1 MSFIDSETISK
12 LIIDK
17 LITNSIIEN
26 KLNYVNSKLNTHIEK
41 FIFQMISPLMK
52 SNYFYHETD
61 LDITEQN
68 ILFFDKEQIKKIN
81 TWETITEPETCLPDR
96 YASKN
101 KLIEYNIKKNDKNIL
116 DNTMKENENEQENK
130 NNDKNKYG
138 LNKNKK
144 KYSTKILLNKF
155 LIKNQ
160 NIESDENKKEK
171 EKKKEL
177 ILEIPGIHIPYND
190 AEKIHILLNDTEEN
204 NKLRIDWKFQQIEKE
219 KKLLKEQ
226 LKKKNVKHKFLNKD
240 LKIFN
245 PSGLTFDSNG
255 KILKINL
262 QNINNFQNG
271 FITSKTSLKKTKE
284 DFSPIITASQISRNK
299 ISKKEII
306 EYNQEEKRR
315 YNMDFNLNIN
325 LENKNINKK
334 KSEKIVLSGSNFEKL
349 NPEIGV
355 IISNDE
361 NQKEKKIGGF
371 DYIEKYNKPS
381 MNELSQYLSNS
392 NNNSNI
398 NSNSKIASFLN
409 SNSSM
414 NNLDYLG
421 YKEKFN
427 EEKNPL
433 FQNAV
438 HLNQEKKNKKSRNLF
453 LKKDMGNKKSLS
465 NENIFSRNNFLRNSK
480 SVNKIILNDK
490 NININDNIT
499 DNYLSS
505 VNNILLSQNFN
516 LPNLKYTFS
525 EENENHM
532 STDIN
537 KIKNKKIGKIKIIK
551 ENKSNL
557 IYSLKDLKKG
567 NNNIL
572 PNIKFGNNK
581 KIKILGQD
589 YINQFLINTIKKANI
604 SNDNFDS
611 NNNDINKENSY
622 KNIFLRSNQNK
633 SKIL

>member
-26 KLNYVNSKLNTHIEK
+26 NLNYVNSKINTHIEK

-96 YASKN
+96 YTSKN

-190 AEKIHILLNDTEEN
+190 TEKIHILLNDTEEN

-315 YNMDFNLNIN
+315 YNMDFNFNIN

-361 NQKEKKIGGF
+361 NKKEKKIIGF
-371 DYIEKYNKPS
+371 DYIKKNNKPS

-427 EEKNPL
+427 
-433 FQNAV
+433 
-438 HLNQEKKNKKSRNLF
+438 
-453 LKKDMGNKKSLS
+453 
-465 NENIFSRNNFLRNSK
+465 
-480 SVNKIILNDK
+480 
-490 NININDNIT
+490 
-499 DNYLSS
+499 
-505 VNNILLSQNFN
+505 
-516 LPNLKYTFS
+516 
-525 EENENHM
+525 
-532 STDIN
+532 
-537 KIKNKKIGKIKIIK
+537 
-551 ENKSNL
+551 
-557 IYSLKDLKKG
+557 
-567 NNNIL
+567 
-572 PNIKFGNNK
+572 
-581 KIKILGQD
+581 
-589 YINQFLINTIKKANI
+589 
-604 SNDNFDS
+604 
-611 NNNDINKENSY
+611 
-622 KNIFLRSNQNK
+622 
-633 SKIL
+633 

>member
-12 LIIDK
+12 IIIDK
-17 LITNSIIEN
+17 LITNVITEN
-26 KLNYVNSKLNTHIEK
+26 KLSYVNSKLNTHIEK
-41 FIFQMISPLMK
+41 FIFQMVSPLMRL
-52 SNYFYHETD
+52 NYFYHETD
-61 LDITEQN
+61 LDKSEQN
-68 ILFFDKEQIKKIN
+68 ILCFDKEQINKIN
-81 TWETITEPETCLPDR
+81 TWEIISEPETFLPDR
-96 YASKN
+96 YASNN
-101 KLIEYNIKKNDKNIL
+101 KLIEYNIKKNDKNIM
-116 DNTMKENENEQENK
+116 DNIMKEHENEQEIK
-130 NNDKNKYG
+130 NNDKNKYNT
-138 LNKNKK
+138 NKNKK

-160 NIESDENKKEK
+160 KIESDENKKEK

-177 ILEIPGIHIPYND
+177 ILEIPGTYIPYSNM
-190 AEKIHILLNDTEEN
+190 EKIHILLNDTEEN
-204 NKLRIDWKFQQIEKE
+204 NKLRKDWKFQQIERE

-226 LKKKNVKHKFLNKD
+226 LKKKNAKHKFLNKD

-255 KILKINL
+255 NILKLNL
-262 QNINNFQNG
+262 KNINSFQNG
-271 FITSKTSLKKTKE
+271 FITTKTSLKKPNENIT
-284 DFSPIITASQISRNK
+284 PIITTPQISSNK

-315 YNMDFNLNIN
+315 YDMDFNLYIN
-325 LENKNINKK
+325 LDNRNINKN
-334 KSEKIVLSGSNFEKL
+334 KSEKIILSGSNFEKL

-361 NQKEKKIGGF
+361 NKKEKKIGGF
-371 DYIEKYNKPS
+371 DYIKKYNKPS

-453 LKKDMGNKKSLS
+453 LKKDMVNKKSLS

-505 VNNILLSQNFN
+505 LNNILLSQNFN
-516 LPNLKYTFS
+516 SPNL
-525 EENENHM
+525 
-532 STDIN
+532 
-537 KIKNKKIGKIKIIK
+537 
-551 ENKSNL
+551 
-557 IYSLKDLKKG
+557 
-567 NNNIL
+567 
-572 PNIKFGNNK
+572 
-581 KIKILGQD
+581 
-589 YINQFLINTIKKANI
+589 
-604 SNDNFDS
+604 NF
-611 NNNDINKENSY
+611 
-622 KNIFLRSNQNK
+622 
-633 SKIL
+633 